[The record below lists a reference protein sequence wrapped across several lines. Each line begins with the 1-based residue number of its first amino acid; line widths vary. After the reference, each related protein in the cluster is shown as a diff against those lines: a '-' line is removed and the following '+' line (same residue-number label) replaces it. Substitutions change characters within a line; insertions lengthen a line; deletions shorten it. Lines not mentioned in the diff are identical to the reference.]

1 MAKAF
6 FRFLRGELNGFYLTA
21 VHNTLNLSTKEIKD
35 FLFLY
40 KRQQF
45 DINTIFTENLYGI
58 GRFASV
64 FLPRKPTS
72 ESRSAIYLSN
82 SHKVDGKEFSERGLF
97 DVNTEV
103 FDFKHTDENITSP
116 DINTLATD
124 EKRSSLVGDEPV
136 IGYIVEGER
145 DVLDDNGKVREEKLV
160 YTPPVNKA
168 YSDFH
173 GNQFSFLSEGV
184 TVYENVSPQLYIE
197 LFKTMQW
204 VRYNGASLATL
215 ARIVEVLCPQ
225 GLVTLTGIN
234 VADNGKYLQI
244 HYTYNGDVPVTDKEQ
259 RLSLFQYLIE
269 TKFKQTILVE
279 E

>member
-97 DVNTEV
+97 NVNTEV
-103 FDFKHTDENITSP
+103 FDFKHTDESITSP

-168 YSDFH
+168 YSDFY

-204 VRYNGASLATL
+204 VRYNGASIATL
-215 ARIVEVLCPQ
+215 TKIVEVLCPQ
-225 GLVTLTGIN
+225 GLVMITGIT

>member
-21 VHNTLNLSTKEIKD
+21 IHNTLNLSTKEIKD

-72 ESRSAIYLSN
+72 ESRSAIYLAN
-82 SHKVDGKEFSERGLF
+82 SHEVEGKEFSERGLF
-97 DVNTEV
+97 NVNTEV
-103 FDFKHTDENITSP
+103 FDFKHTDESITSP

-168 YSDFH
+168 YSDFY